1 MSHGSPSPI
10 ALGAV
15 TVPAAVTVQD
25 VLADLL
31 RRPGYHLIECWH
43 WKASL
48 FSALIRFSLFFGVNL
63 SSGLEAAWGAAL
75 AEFIYRL
82 IASGCYGS
90 MTQAFRRAEPAWQ
103 ANLTAMFLLPVF
115 QHGIEFTIHW
125 LRGTPKLLP
134 SILVSM
140 IFTVFS
146 TLFNLY
152 SMRRGSLIVGA
163 GAQPLWKDILRFP
176 SLLASF
182 VASGPKL
189 VWRSAS
195 GWRSAAAPR

>member
-1 MSHGSPSPI
+1 MSPESPSPL
-10 ALGAV
+10 APG
-15 TVPAAVTVQD
+15 TVTVQN

-63 SSGLEAAWGAAL
+63 SSGLDAAWGAAL
-75 AEFIYRL
+75 AEFAYRL

-90 MTQAFRRAEPAWQ
+90 MTQAFRRAEPAWL
-103 ANLTAMFLLPVF
+103 ANLTAMFLLPIF
-115 QHGIEFTIHW
+115 QHGIEFLIHW

-152 SMRRGSLIVGA
+152 SMRRGSLIVGV
-163 GAQPLWKDILRFP
+163 GAQPLWRDIARFP
-176 SLLASF
+176 ALLVGF

-189 VWRSAS
+189 VWRSTA
-195 GWRSAAAPR
+195 GLRSAVAPR